1 MLGRKTQRLF
11 EPILLPVNL
20 PQLPIGD
27 TEVNQGLDRGR
38 RQYPDPFQCLDTG
51 FLLLQMQP
59 AHAQAIVGPGV
70 FRVLLAGKPVIIAG
84 RHCNGHR
91 RHRQQRVEP
100 PGDGQQVSILHEVAV
115 GDKMLERFDGKRKE
129 MGIQVTGKK
138 PGNER

>member
-1 MLGRKTQRLF
+1 
-11 EPILLPVNL
+11 
-20 PQLPIGD
+20 
-27 TEVNQGLDRGR
+27 
-38 RQYPDPFQCLDTG
+38 
-51 FLLLQMQP
+51 MQP

-129 MGIQVTGKK
+129 YGDSSHWKK
-138 PGNER
+138 TRQ